1 MREIVIEGKESLIDE
16 NEDVKYRTKDLP
28 CEKLEGKSFFVN
40 KVFLIIALRA
50 QKSHFLQAP
59 PICRKL
65 SAFRERGDVCDFYN
79 T

>member
-1 MREIVIEGKESLIDE
+1 MREIVIEEKESLIDE

-28 CEKLEGKSFFVN
+28 CENTLKGKSFFVN

-65 SAFRERGDVCDFYN
+65 SAFRERGECVRFL
-79 T
+79 